1 MQYLRAMIRD
11 NRRLALALLVMAFCL
26 KALIPVGFM
35 VTSSPDRVLTISI
48 CSGTMGLGEQMQIV
62 IPSKHQTGG
71 QNDTAQKA
79 EPCAF
84 GGLAH
89 AAISG
94 ADAILLA
101 LAFAVILVL
110 GLAPTARLSFHEI
123 FYLRPPLRGP
133 PAAA

>member
-1 MQYLRAMIRD
+1 MQPLRALIRD
-11 NRRLALALLVMAFCL
+11 NRRLSLALLVMAFCF
-26 KALIPVGFM
+26 KALIPAGFM
-35 VTSSPDRVLTISI
+35 VTSTPDRVLTISI
-48 CSGTMGLGEQMQIV
+48 CSGTMGPDQQMQVV
-62 IPSKHQTGG
+62 IPGKDHTGG
-71 QNDTAQKA
+71 QSDAAQKG

-84 GGLAH
+84 GGMAH

-110 GLAPTARLSFHEI
+110 GLAPTARLPFREVL
-123 FYLRPPLRGP
+123 YLRPPLRGP